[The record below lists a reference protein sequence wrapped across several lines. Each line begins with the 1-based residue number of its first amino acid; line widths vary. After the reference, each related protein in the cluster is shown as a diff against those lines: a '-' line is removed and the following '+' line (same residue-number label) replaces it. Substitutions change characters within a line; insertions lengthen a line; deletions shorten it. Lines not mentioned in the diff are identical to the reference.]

1 LNENLKYS
9 YIVDVDRAIESLKDF
24 EKDKYIFLDTEI
36 AVKSFKEIDF
46 FQDKV
51 RLIQIGNR
59 EKIYIYDMFRIPE
72 FSKHLRKL
80 LETKG
85 IVGHNLK
92 FDIKFLKTNFNIFPQ
107 IVFDTMIASQLLSEN
122 EREKHSLQAV
132 TYRLTDDELDKTQ
145 QTSAWGLRNLS
156 KEQLD
161 YAAKDVHV
169 LRNIFPILRDRLNS
183 IKTPHKATGVIH
195 ETFTL
200 DNAAAVVEMAFVP
213 QLALIELTGMPVDE
227 KTLKSQLQKVSSDY
241 QRIYIDFVRKYGVDP
256 FSPHKVTYWL
266 STKLGLKLPKTQK
279 GSLSSQDSALRK
291 YMDREEVK
299 QLVEIRST
307 KKILDKL
314 KELSSHT
321 KNGRIYSE
329 FKQIGAP
336 TGRMASSRPNLQN
349 ITKELR
355 KLFKAPE
362 GRSLIVADYSQ
373 IELRIAAEYVGDN
386 TMIKAFSEG
395 KDLHK
400 FTASLILGK
409 TYEGV
414 TKEERQMAKAINF
427 GLIYGISPRSLMEYA
442 RNNYGIDISMKE
454 AQKFHERFFEV
465 YSGFKNWHDRVKQ
478 ELSKKHSLVVYSL
491 LGRRMV
497 VHRFTEA
504 VNFPIQATGSDL
516 LKMAVVFF
524 GKLKKDLDA
533 QIVNLVHDEIIVE
546 SDEECSQKAKDIL
559 SQSML
564 KAGRILLKKVPVEFE
579 VEIVETWADK

>member
-1 LNENLKYS
+1 MNENLKYS
-9 YIVDVDRAIESLKDF
+9 YIVDIDRAVESLRDF

-51 RLIQIGNR
+51 RLIQIGNK

-156 KEQLD
+156 KEQLN

-336 TGRMASSRPNLQN
+336 TGRMASSKPNLQN

>member
-1 LNENLKYS
+1 MNENLKYS

-132 TYRLTDDELDKTQ
+132 AYRLTDDELDKTQ
-145 QTSAWGLRNLS
+145 QSSAWGLRNLS

-169 LRNIFPILRDRLNS
+169 LRDIFPILRDRLNS

-200 DNAAAVVEMAFVP
+200 DNATAVVEMAFVP

-266 STKLGLKLPKTQK
+266 SAKLGLKLPKTQK

-314 KELSSHT
+314 KELSSYT

-386 TMIKAFSEG
+386 TMIKAFSER

-497 VHRFTEA
+497 VQRFTEA
-504 VNFPIQATGSDL
+504 VNFPVQATGSDL